1 MLHLLKTES
10 ILFPW
15 FARFKRQHFA
25 RLSAYRRAC
34 SVRACSVSC
43 ERTRYRL
50 DKSENQ
56 PLSEA
61 SKRNKNTHTSCF
73 RSNIGSAE
81 RRLATGPAEAQATR
95 SVRLSEATTTPNK
108 QAPGTGC
115 TRWWRVGTRV
125 TQNRSQERSGRERRN
140 RKWHRIFFLR
150 ICMFFSM
157 AATKAS
163 LPFPM
168 SDRQAEESWHCWS
181 MNFTVCIFCKTLS
194 RISPSWLARRACPA
208 FDLPAEQGGF
218 IGESSTIYKSCST

>member
-43 ERTRYRL
+43 ERPRYRL
-50 DKSENQ
+50 DRVRTGLWVRPPREI
-56 PLSEA
+56 
-61 SKRNKNTHTSCF
+61 KNTHTSCF

-95 SVRLSEATTTPNK
+95 SVRLSER
-108 QAPGTGC
+108 APGTGC
-115 TRWWRVGTRV
+115 TRWWRVGTWV

-140 RKWHRIFFLR
+140 RKWHSVFFLR
-150 ICMFFSM
+150 ICMFFFNGCNQSF
-157 AATKAS
+157 AAFSDEWQASGGKLTVLKYEFHRLHFLQNTKSDQS
-163 LPFPM
+163 LL
-168 SDRQAEESWHCWS
+168 
-181 MNFTVCIFCKTLS
+181 IGKKGLS
-194 RISPSWLARRACPA
+194 CVRPA
-208 FDLPAEQGGF
+208 GRTGGF
-218 IGESSTIYKSCST
+218 YWRVKYNL

>member
-1 MLHLLKTES
+1 MLHLLKTGS

-43 ERTRYRL
+43 ERPRCRL
-50 DKSENQ
+50 DRVRTGLWVRPPREI
-56 PLSEA
+56 
-61 SKRNKNTHTSCF
+61 KNTHPSCF

-81 RRLATGPAEAQATR
+81 RRLETGPAEAQATR
-95 SVRLSEATTTPNK
+95 SVRLSEVTTTPNK
-108 QAPGTGC
+108 RPPGTGC
-115 TRWWRVGTRV
+115 TRWRRVGMRV

-218 IGESSTIYKSCST
+218 IGESSSIYKSCST